1 MERGLS
7 MELVRVTEAAA
18 LASAAWVGKGQK
30 NLADQSATEA
40 MRTLF
45 DTIPMDGKVVIGE
58 GEIDEA
64 PMLYIGEELGT
75 KDGPLLDIA
84 VDPLE
89 GTTIVAEGGMN
100 AMTVLAVADRGNLP
114 CTRYVYGKISSWRG
128 LLWFD

>member
-75 KDGPLLDIA
+75 KDRSEEHTSELQSRFDLVCRLL
-84 VDPLE
+84 LE
-89 GTTIVAEGGMN
+89 RI
-100 AMTVLAVADRGNLP
+100 
-114 CTRYVYGKISSWRG
+114 K
-128 LLWFD
+128 